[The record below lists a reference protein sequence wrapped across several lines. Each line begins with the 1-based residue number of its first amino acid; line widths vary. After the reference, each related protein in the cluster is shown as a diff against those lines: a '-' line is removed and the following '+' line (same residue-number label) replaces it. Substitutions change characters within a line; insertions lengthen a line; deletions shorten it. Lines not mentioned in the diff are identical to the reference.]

1 MITRWIASVA
11 GLCMLLT
18 ACASTATQLPTQT
31 AAQSTAQPTA
41 QPTAATAVTATPTS
55 TSNALQPVSC
65 RSSMAPSGAQ
75 CYDLTVPEHH
85 KQPGKRTLRLHVAV
99 IKSTSSKRAEDP
111 ILFLMGGPGAP
122 GIASYG
128 WTAGDF
134 APFHGRRDIIVL
146 DQRGTG
152 DSVPTLLCPEY
163 GEFLSVDDS
172 KQLPADESL
181 ALELGAYRKCHDR
194 LVGEGVD
201 PTAYN
206 SAEVA
211 GDVEALRRALG
222 IQSWNLYGW
231 SYGARVALTVMRDYT
246 AGIRSVVLDSPV
258 PPHVDSFG
266 EAPKA
271 GHAVLARIFERCV
284 ADAACNAAFPKLEQA
299 FYQLLEDLDAKP
311 AQIGSRLI
319 TGDKFLD
326 LVLSLLYDSSAILN
340 LPKLIYTASQGDYAL
355 LGARV
360 NERFGYDNTY
370 SDGMQ
375 LSTLCA
381 EELRFS
387 STATV
392 AAGTSGLP
400 PRLAEYFVTDAPS
413 WFGICEFWDTGS
425 RNELENVAV
434 ASDVPTLL
442 LVGDFD
448 AATPPEWARRAATTL
463 SKSQVAAFTWLSHG
477 LFRSDQLS
485 GRCVSQLV
493 DHFLDT
499 PLQKLDMS
507 CVKAS
512 DALPRRYIAP

>member
-1 MITRWIASVA
+1 MRTRWISSMA
-11 GLCMLLT
+11 GLCAVLT
-18 ACASTATQLPTQT
+18 ACASTAAPTAPHT
-31 AAQSTAQPTA
+31 AAQPTVA
-41 QPTAATAVTATPTS
+41 IAVTAARASASDVLRP
-55 TSNALQPVSC
+55 ASC
-65 RSSMAPSGAQ
+65 RSSVAPSDAQ
-75 CYDLTVPEHH
+75 CYDLIVPEHH
-85 KQPGKRTLRLHVAV
+85 KQPGKRTLRLHVAI
-99 IKSTSSKRAEDP
+99 IKSASSKRAEDP

-152 DSVPTLLCPEY
+152 DAVPKLLCPEY
-163 GEFLSVDDS
+163 GEFLAADDS

-181 ALELGAYRKCHDR
+181 ALELGAYRRCHDR
-194 LVGEGVD
+194 LIGEGVD
-201 PTAYN
+201 LTAYN

-231 SYGARVALTVMRDYT
+231 SYGARVALTVMRDYP
-246 AGIRSVVLDSPV
+246 AGIRSAVLDSPV

-271 GHAVLARIFERCV
+271 GHAALTRIFERCA
-284 ADAACNAAFPKLEQA
+284 ADAACNAAFPRLEQE
-299 FYQLLEDLDAKP
+299 FYQLLKGLDAKP
-311 AQIGSRLI
+311 AQIGNRLI
-319 TGDKFLD
+319 TGHKFLD
-326 LVLSLLYDSSAILN
+326 LVLSLLFDSSAVFN
-340 LPKLIYTASQGDYAL
+340 LPKLIHTASQGDYAL

-360 NERFGYDNTY
+360 NERFGYDNTF
-370 SDGMQ
+370 SDGVQ

-392 AAGTSGLP
+392 AAGAAGLP
-400 PRLAEYFVTDAPS
+400 PRLAEYFVTDAPI
-413 WFGICEFWDTGS
+413 WFGICELWDTGP
-425 RNELENVAV
+425 RNELENAAV
-434 ASDVPTLL
+434 ASNIPTLL

-448 AATPPEWARRAATTL
+448 AATPPEWARSAATTL
-463 SKSQVAAFTWLSHG
+463 GKSQVAAFTWLSHG
-477 LFRSDQLS
+477 LFTSDQLS

-493 DHFLDT
+493 NQFLDA
-499 PLQKLDMS
+499 PEARLDMA
-507 CVKAS
+507 CIKAS
-512 DALPRRYIAP
+512 DALPRRFVAP